1 MIKKRRC
8 FSFVG
13 KGLIIKLYGFQ
24 KTSYLAKNYDQLINE
39 IIKNKKEVKERFSK

>member
-1 MIKKRRC
+1 MINKRRC

-13 KGLIIKLYGFQ
+13 KRVLIKLNRFEN
-24 KTSYLAKNYDQLINE
+24 TSYLAKNYDQLINE